1 MKYIVDVDNTICYTF
16 ENDYRNSKPNLE
28 RINVI
33 NRLYDE
39 GNEIHYWTAR
49 GSNSGI
55 DWYEFTLEQL
65 KGWGCKFHSFKTGKP
80 SYDVWVDDKAI
91 HSSDF
96 FRHQI
101 LVNSLS

>member
-1 MKYIVDVDNTICYTF
+1 MKYMIDVDNTICYTF
-16 ENDYRNSKPNLE
+16 ENDYKNSKPILE
-28 RINVI
+28 RIKVV
-33 NRLYDE
+33 NRLYDQ

-65 KGWGCKFHSFKTGKP
+65 KKWGCKFHSFKTGKP
-80 SYDVWVDDKAI
+80 AYDVWVDDKAT
-91 HSSDF
+91 HSSEF
-96 FRHQI
+96 FKIEI